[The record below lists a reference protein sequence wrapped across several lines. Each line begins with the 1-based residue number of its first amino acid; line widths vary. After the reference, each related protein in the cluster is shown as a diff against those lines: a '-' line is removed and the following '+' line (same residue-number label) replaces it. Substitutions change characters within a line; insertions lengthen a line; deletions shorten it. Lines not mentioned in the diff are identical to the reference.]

1 MTEGTETIVINARG
15 EHIEVPVDIVKK
27 YFGIP
32 ITGNELYVNYRAE
45 EVHKVLDEILQNN
58 QQEEKHEALLNDKKV
73 LADLKRNDSIVKLRL
88 NDVLTTD
95 EKEDMKVNINFD
107 KELFV
112 CDFNFNKVTEKIF
125 EGKLKPE
132 IHPLVVRLNRTTRI
146 IHMAYSGE
154 GVTKTDI
161 QFYTTDMDKRE
172 SYSIAIGLQK
182 QDTTVRDAVIYALK
196 NNLILLTKFYPM

>member
-73 LADLKRNDSIVKLRL
+73 LADLKRNDSVVKLRL

-125 EGKLKPE
+125 EGKLSTNV
-132 IHPLVVRLNRTTRI
+132 HPLVVRLNRTTHIMYADYR
-146 IHMAYSGE
+146 MNE
-154 GVTKTDI
+154 QTKIGITLDGI
-161 QFYTTDMDKRE
+161 QV
-172 SYSIAIGLQK
+172 GLK
-182 QDTTVRDAVIYALK
+182 NPDATIRDAVIYVLK
-196 NNLILLTKFYPM
+196 NHLAILTKFYPI